1 MNRVVVAAR
10 VLLALP
16 LLIFGLD
23 GFFEFLPRDVYPEH
37 GARAEAFLNALVG
50 SGYAWPLIKTTE
62 VLVALALLSGR
73 FVPLALVVFA
83 PVLVNIIGFHLT
95 MEREGT
101 GLAFTLAA
109 LAGFLAWSYR
119 ASFRPLLAERPK
131 PLLPEG

>member
-1 MNRVVVAAR
+1 MKWAVVAAR

-16 LLIFGLD
+16 LLVFGLD
-23 GFFEFLPRDVYPEH
+23 GFFAFLPRDIYPEH

-73 FVPLALVVFA
+73 FVPLALVIFA
-83 PVLVNIIGFHLT
+83 PVLVNIVGFHLT

-109 LAGFLAWSYR
+109 LTGVLAWSYR
-119 ASFRPLLAERPK
+119 ASFRPLLAPERK
-131 PLLPEG
+131 PFSTEG